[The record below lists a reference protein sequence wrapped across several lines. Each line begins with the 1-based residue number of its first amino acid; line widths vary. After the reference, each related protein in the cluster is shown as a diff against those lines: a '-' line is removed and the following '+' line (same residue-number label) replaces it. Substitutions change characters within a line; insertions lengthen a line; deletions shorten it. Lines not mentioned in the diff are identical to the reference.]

1 MRLLSD
7 SGWLLQREKP
17 CRFATG
23 RVVDDWCGATAVDG
37 SSTGLIL
44 NHHNYP

>member
-37 SSTGLIL
+37 SQYWINTKS
-44 NHHNYP
+44 P